1 LKVADWLCSHDQ
13 LKTTVIGM
21 TDARASDPARAFAP
35 FDWALLAAVAALWG
49 ASFLFIDVGVD
60 HLRPELVAFLR
71 LAFGVA
77 TLAAIPAA
85 RRAVPRSA
93 WTGIALLGVVWMA
106 VPFTLFP
113 IAQQWIDS
121 SLAGM
126 LNATAPLFTAV
137 IAALLS
143 RRAPGALGRAGLL
156 VGFLGV
162 LVVTWPSLGGAHSTA
177 LGAGLVLGATLLYG
191 FAFNLAEPLE
201 ERHGALPVIWRAEI
215 VALVLTAPMGLASA
229 PQSSFAWTSVAA
241 IAALGC
247 LGTAIA
253 FVAFTMLVGRVGST
267 RASVTVYFLPP
278 VAIALGAVARDEAI
292 SAGSLLGAGLVVA
305 GAWLTSR
312 SRDSGPHA
320 RRPHAL
326 DPTWRV
332 RIRMAQVFGLSRGG

>member
-1 LKVADWLCSHDQ
+1 
-13 LKTTVIGM
+13 M
-21 TDARASDPARAFAP
+21 TDSDATPPTGAFAP
-35 FDWALLAAVAALWG
+35 FDWTLLAAVAALWG
-49 ASFLFIDVGVD
+49 ASFLLIDVGVD

-85 RRAVPRSA
+85 RSTVPGSA

-113 IAQQWIDS
+113 VAQQWIDS

-143 RRAPGALGRAGLL
+143 RRAPGARGRAGLL
-156 VGFLGV
+156 VGFVGV
-162 LVVTWPSLGGAHSTA
+162 VVVTWPSLGGAHSTA

-201 ERHGALPVIWRAEI
+201 QRHGALPVIWRAQI
-215 VALVLTAPMGLASA
+215 VALALTAPMGLASV
-229 PQSSFAWTSVAA
+229 PESSFALTSVAA
-241 IAALGC
+241 VAALGC

-253 FVAFTMLVGRVGST
+253 FVAFTTLVGRVGST

-278 VAIALGAVARDEAI
+278 VAIALGAVVRDEAI
-292 SAGSLLGAGLVVA
+292 AAGSLLGAGLVVA

-312 SRDSGPHA
+312 SGDSSPRGRHPHA
-320 RRPHAL
+320 FDLPL
-326 DPTWRV
+326 RV
-332 RIRMAQVFGLSRGG
+332 RIRLAQVFGPTQGG